1 MKNKGFTLIELI
13 VVIAIIA
20 ILAAIIAP
28 NAFKAIEKSKVASSI
43 EDCRSIKTAVMSF
56 YSDCG
61 IWPTSSAS
69 AGAAPNGIA
78 ATPTATIAGWDGPY
92 IEKWPPLARWSGNYS
107 YYAAADENANV
118 GSYAW
123 DGTAG
128 APQPNTRVITISTVP
143 LAAEQKME
151 TQLDGTASPG
161 ATQTT
166 GGFRYSSTA
175 NVYYLISQD

>member
-1 MKNKGFTLIELI
+1 MKNRGFTLIELI

-43 EDCRSIKTAVMSF
+43 EDCRSIKTAVMSY

-61 IWPTSSAS
+61 VWPPSSAA
-69 AGAAPNGIA
+69 AGTAPVGVAAAVAGV
-78 ATPTATIAGWDGPY
+78 AGWDGPY
-92 IEKWPPLARWSGNYS
+92 IEKWPPLARWSGTYS
-107 YYAAADENANV
+107 YYQAADENALV
-118 GSYAW
+118 GGYAW

-128 APQPNTRVITISTVP
+128 APQPNVRVVVISTVP